1 MRAGQKLKPAKGFTP
16 IPPKC
21 GTYRTPILPPFL
33 AANSHEC
40 PVFPPQR
47 GRPLRGDDQFYGR
60 FYPIVEGQD
69 GEPSRK
75 GRPAQP
81 ALPAVEGIA
90 ETVPHGLRH
99 GHKVGLDER
108 GHSRGAVEERMDHKL
123 RGVEGTYS
131 HTSPEME
138 LGIARGLQEVWEKSL
153 INGVDEAARWRER
166 RSS

>member
-1 MRAGQKLKPAKGFTP
+1 M
-16 IPPKC
+16 
-21 GTYRTPILPPFL
+21 
-33 AANSHEC
+33 
-40 PVFPPQR
+40 FPPQR

-81 ALPAVEGIA
+81 ALSAVEGIA

-153 INGVDEAARWRER
+153 INGVDETAGEVLFLTSSPNGSRKQGEARSLEAVGPL
-166 RSS
+166 SLPL